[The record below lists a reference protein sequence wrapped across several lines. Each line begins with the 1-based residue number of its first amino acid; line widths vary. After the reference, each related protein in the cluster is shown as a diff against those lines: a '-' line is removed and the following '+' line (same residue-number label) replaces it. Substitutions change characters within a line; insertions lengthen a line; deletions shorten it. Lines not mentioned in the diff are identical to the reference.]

1 MTRLN
6 KKIGF
11 IGAGNMAEAIING
24 LLQSGVSRSEDLVA
38 SDVSPSRCS
47 YMAER
52 YGIETPGNNVAVFHR
67 CELIILAVKP
77 QHMNEMLEELTKDSD
92 YVGTGRKIVVSIAAG
107 VPLQRIERY
116 LYAPIDDKERTQL
129 PIVRVMPN
137 TPALVR
143 AGIAGMAG
151 NRYAQQEDLGT
162 VRSVLEAIGKVIEFD
177 EVDLDAVTALSGSGP
192 AYLFYFVESLVAAG
206 KSLGLTESDALI
218 LTLETIK
225 GAVKLMEETREPA
238 SLLRKKV
245 TSPGGTTEA
254 AIKVLEGHNM
264 KEIFL
269 KALQAAT
276 NRSRELSI

>member
-1 MTRLN
+1 MARLN

-11 IGAGNMAEAIING
+11 IGAGNMAEAMITG
-24 LLQSGVSRSEDLVA
+24 LLQSGVSKSEDLVA
-38 SDVSPSRCS
+38 SDVSPNRCK

-52 YGIETPGNNVAVFHR
+52 YGIGIPGNNVAVFNR
-67 CELIILAVKP
+67 CALIILAVKP
-77 QHMNEMLEELTKDSD
+77 QHMNEMLEELTRDSN
-92 YVGTGRKIVVSIAAG
+92 YVVTERKIVVSIAAG

-116 LYAPIDDKERTQL
+116 LYASIDDKERAQL

-151 NRYAQQEDLGT
+151 NRYAQKEDLKT
-162 VRSVLEAIGKVIEFD
+162 VRAVLEAIGKVIEFD
-177 EVDLDAVTALSGSGP
+177 ETDLDAVTALSGSGP

-206 KSLGLTESDALI
+206 ESLGLTESNSLT

-225 GAVKLMEETREPA
+225 GAVKLIDETGKSAP
-238 SLLRKKV
+238 LLRKKV

-254 AIKVLEGHNM
+254 AFEVLEGHGV
-264 KEIFL
+264 KEIII